1 MYGLICP
8 HTTILPAIGGHKIV
22 SYGRIRL
29 CRAQVLRILIAVTA
43 TVDYAS
49 IGVRKRAVGSLDAVT
64 ATVDPAANY
73 GFIVDL
79 GHSNRNI

>member
-1 MYGLICP
+1 M
-8 HTTILPAIGGHKIV
+8 
-22 SYGRIRL
+22 
-29 CRAQVLRILIAVTA
+29 TA

-64 ATVDPAANY
+64 ATVDPPANY

-79 GHSNRNI
+79 GHSNPNQSLREFWFMKHPEHLKKRNKKY